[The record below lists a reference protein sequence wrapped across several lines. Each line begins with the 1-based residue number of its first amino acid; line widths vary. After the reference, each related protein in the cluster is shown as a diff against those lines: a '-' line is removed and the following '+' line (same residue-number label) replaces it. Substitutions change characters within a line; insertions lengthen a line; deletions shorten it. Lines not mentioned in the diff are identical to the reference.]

1 MYMYN
6 VNIYITNKTSQ
17 FIDLSFKKIVSIYN
31 PVLLWFVMI
40 HSTYF
45 KIQPCKIYNTLK
57 IQISLASTNHKTK
70 KYQPYIK
77 YIYRQCWL

>member
-45 KIQPCKIYNTLK
+45 KIQPCKI
-57 IQISLASTNHKTK
+57 
-70 KYQPYIK
+70 
-77 YIYRQCWL
+77 